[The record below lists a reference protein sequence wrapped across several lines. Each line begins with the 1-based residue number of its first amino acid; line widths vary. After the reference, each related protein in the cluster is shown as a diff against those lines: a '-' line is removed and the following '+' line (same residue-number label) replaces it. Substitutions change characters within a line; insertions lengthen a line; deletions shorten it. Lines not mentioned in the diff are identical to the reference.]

1 MSAPEQPVS
10 PEHLIT
16 MVSESALFH
25 RFNPARLLDLRDTLE
40 FVALEAGDVLFN
52 EGDSIDSFFL
62 LVHGELD
69 ERSSPDSRSHSITR
83 PDFELNPTVGVKRLL
98 TDEIRVSTVTA
109 ISPSGLVRISKDT
122 FMNSEFMGFD
132 QDALR
137 RDIMKRLLEGE
148 LKKVLVPMFRL
159 RDMGMFN
166 DLSKQLEWIH
176 NVRGGHVFDQQ
187 DETDGFYILMSGRL
201 QVLVQ
206 RTDDGKSTQ
215 VNEITAHQ
223 VSRG

>member
-1 MSAPEQPVS
+1 
-10 PEHLIT
+10 
-16 MVSESALFH
+16 
-25 RFNPARLLDLRDTLE
+25 
-40 FVALEAGDVLFN
+40 
-52 EGDSIDSFFL
+52 
-62 LVHGELD
+62 
-69 ERSSPDSRSHSITR
+69 
-83 PDFELNPTVGVKRLL
+83 LNPTVGVKRLL

-122 FMNSEFMGFD
+122 FMNSGFMGFD

-166 DLSKQLEWIH
+166 DLSKRLEWIH
-176 NVRGGHVFDQQ
+176 IVRGGHVFDQH

-206 RTDDGKSTQ
+206 RTDDGKST
-215 VNEITAHQ
+215 
-223 VSRG
+223 